1 MQRANIILCRFFLNT
16 IAGTCNM
23 FQANLKNF
31 LEETKMN
38 ILLLQKIIII
48 PIALFSMVLSCTR
61 NIKENKIITEN
72 AKYNF
77 IFVSDSSEFKD
88 NIRQKLVG
96 KYRTQANINEVNI
109 DKLKDLKIKDYDV
122 IVILDTCMGW
132 GNLNDSMNSFL
143 NRIESNKNVVLF
155 LTAGDSDWKYSNK
168 GIDAITSASK
178 SGDEEI
184 IYSKIANK
192 IDQII
197 SNKKE

>member
-1 MQRANIILCRFFLNT
+1 
-16 IAGTCNM
+16 
-23 FQANLKNF
+23 
-31 LEETKMN
+31 MN

-48 PIALFSMVLSCTR
+48 PIALFSLVLSCTR